1 MSGAV
6 SEDKIE
12 REGVVITSDEEVK
25 RFLKEGEKLL
35 DDGEIVQACEKI
47 YKAAEDAVKL
57 LAEAHVPDI
66 SREAKRRGR
75 WTVSLLDKAVRN
87 LEIELG
93 EDVGRGWAEA
103 WILHVEGFHEIPPSP
118 AGTFSCLKNFNPFL
132 FASSLITFVII
143 SLYAQ
148 PPEKPMFL
156 TLNSS
161 QASIAISQSPFVK

>member
-1 MSGAV
+1 MSEAV

-12 REGVVITSDEEVK
+12 REGVIITSDEEVK

-103 WILHVEGFHEIPPSP
+103 WILHVEGFHEER
-118 AGTFSCLKNFNPFL
+118 LKEEAVKWRLKHVRRLVELINNLPRKRNF
-132 FASSLITFVII
+132 
-143 SLYAQ
+143 
-148 PPEKPMFL
+148 EKR
-156 TLNSS
+156 
-161 QASIAISQSPFVK
+161 IK